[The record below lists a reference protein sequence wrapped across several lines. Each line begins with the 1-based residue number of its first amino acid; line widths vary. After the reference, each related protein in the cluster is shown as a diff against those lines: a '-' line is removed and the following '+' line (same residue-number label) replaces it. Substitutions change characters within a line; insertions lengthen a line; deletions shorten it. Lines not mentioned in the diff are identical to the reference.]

1 MPSETGKKPGFTNLL
16 ITIGV
21 VLTVTLLAIAF
32 KKQPVRE
39 ERTGPQ
45 GALPKAEPVG
55 VAKPVSAENI
65 KPVAES
71 FEEFPNATLINTPD
85 NEPDTFKV
93 QTGRSGELVFTLYF
107 VDALETSFK
116 QTRRIKEQATHFEDA
131 TTEAIVETG
140 RDAMT
145 TVTQLLSA
153 RPFRLLTRWE
163 RDPDSKHYLALV
175 LVQTDNGN
183 WTYLADMLV
192 RQGFARVH
200 GISTRLPD
208 SGRALEDYNA
218 ELRTHAKYARDRKL
232 GIWARVKV

>member
-1 MPSETGKKPGFTNLL
+1 MASDTGKKPGFNNLL
-16 ITIGV
+16 STAGV
-21 VLTVTLLAIAF
+21 VLTVLLLAIAF

-39 ERTGPQ
+39 ERTPSSGSV
-45 GALPKAEPVG
+45 PKAQPVN
-55 VAKPVSAENI
+55 VAKPVSADNL
-65 KPVAES
+65 KPTS
-71 FEEFPNATLINTPD
+71 DTFEEFPTATMVSTPD

-93 QTGRSGELVFTLYF
+93 QTGRSGELIFTLYF

-116 QTRRIKEQATHFEDA
+116 QTRKIKEQSAHFEDA

-140 RDAMT
+140 RDAMK
-145 TVTQLLSA
+145 TVTQLLAA

-163 RDPDSKHYLALV
+163 RDPDTKQYLALV
-175 LVQTDNGN
+175 LVQTETGD

-208 SGRALEDYNA
+208 SSRALEDYNA

-232 GIWARVKV
+232 GIWSRVKV